1 MQSPSSSSSSS
12 SPKFSYDVFLSFRGE
27 DTRYGFTGNLYK
39 ALSDKG
45 IRTFIDDKELQRGEK
60 ITPSLLKSIENSRI
74 AIIIFSKNY
83 ASSSFCLDELAH
95 IIHYFQEKSRL
106 VLPVF
111 YDVEPCNVRMRNQTE
126 SYAKDLAFHKAKFQN
141 DKENME
147 RFMKWK
153 IALEQAAELSGYDY
167 NFGNKEYEHE
177 LITKIVTKISDTINR
192 VLLHV
197 TDHPVGLESKL
208 LEVKSLL
215 DVDCNNGVYMI
226 GICGSGGMGKTTL
239 TKAIYNLIADQFEG
253 LCFLHDVRENSIKY
267 GLKYLQ
273 EQLLFKSIGLEVQLG
288 HYSEGIQIIK
298 ERLHQKKVLLIL
310 DDIDK
315 LKQLQ
320 VLVGEPTWL
329 SPGSR
334 VIITTRD
341 KHLLLS
347 HGIKRIYDLGGL
359 RYEEALELFSWMAF
373 KSNKIDTSY
382 HDILHRAV
390 KYASGLPLALEVVGS
405 NLFGKT
411 IAEWESTLDM
421 YERIPNSEIQ
431 EKLKVSFDG
440 LEEEQ
445 QSVFLDIACYFKWHR
460 LQKVV
465 EILQG
470 YYGHCIKSHIRVLVH
485 KSLIKICYPFN
496 IKGGLS
502 INMLLEKFEKVIMG
516 TVTLHNLIEDM
527 GKEIVRQESPKESG
541 ERSRLWCH
549 DDIIHVLQENT
560 GTSKIEM
567 IYLNFPSM
575 ETVIEWDGDAFKKM
589 KNLKTLIIKNGHFSK
604 GPKYLPNTLRVLKWK
619 GCPSFF
625 PPSAT
630 VLNKEFKN
638 MKILNLNNCDYLTEI
653 SGISYLPNLE
663 KFSFENC
670 KNLITIHDSSWFLS
684 RLQILNAMGCEK
696 LLSFPPLKFISLL
709 ELKLSGCKSL
719 KKFPEI
725 LNKMKNIKEIILENT
740 GIQELPFSFQN
751 LSELSFLSINGR
763 GKLRLP
769 SSILKMSNLVE
780 VRVYGYSQLLPKP
793 DNKQS
798 SMLSS
803 KVKRLTLI
811 HHPISDDEFLTIA
824 LMWFTNVES
833 LILTGSN
840 LKILPSNLEKCCF
853 LETIN
858 LDDCKFLE
866 EIRGVPPNLKT
877 LSAIGCKSLTSS
889 SKRMLMNQEVH
900 EAGGTEFYFP
910 SSRSDRI
917 PEWFEHQRREPSIS
931 FGFRN
936 KLPSLVFYFSSK
948 RMRELGCNKKDPAD
962 IIVYL
967 VINGEVYSLFHS
979 HSHHLS
985 RFRRD
990 YTYLLNFNI
999 QYWTRYINKFRTNIE
1014 IDVLDPSGP
1023 NYYESEEDVELFKS
1037 RLDEALL
1044 RNEWI
1049 HAEVSFGF
1057 GSKYACWDD
1066 NDVVE
1071 SGFHEAGFV
1080 FRSRHTT
1087 QARWSTAPARG
1098 GCLHKAARLGRT
1110 ARARGYIYLVP
1121 IFAAVRKKKIGVSN
1135 WFFTNIKA
1143 RVKRVSLGSSLGL
1156 G

>member
-226 GICGSGGMGKTTL
+226 GICGSGGM
-239 TKAIYNLIADQFEG
+239 
-253 LCFLHDVRENSIKY
+253 
-267 GLKYLQ
+267 
-273 EQLLFKSIGLEVQLG
+273 
-288 HYSEGIQIIK
+288 
-298 ERLHQKKVLLIL
+298 
-310 DDIDK
+310 
-315 LKQLQ
+315 
-320 VLVGEPTWL
+320 
-329 SPGSR
+329 
-334 VIITTRD
+334 
-341 KHLLLS
+341 
-347 HGIKRIYDLGGL
+347 
-359 RYEEALELFSWMAF
+359 
-373 KSNKIDTSY
+373 
-382 HDILHRAV
+382 
-390 KYASGLPLALEVVGS
+390 
-405 NLFGKT
+405 
-411 IAEWESTLDM
+411 
-421 YERIPNSEIQ
+421 
-431 EKLKVSFDG
+431 
-440 LEEEQ
+440 
-445 QSVFLDIACYFKWHR
+445 
-460 LQKVV
+460 
-465 EILQG
+465 
-470 YYGHCIKSHIRVLVH
+470 
-485 KSLIKICYPFN
+485 
-496 IKGGLS
+496 
-502 INMLLEKFEKVIMG
+502 
-516 TVTLHNLIEDM
+516 EDM

-1071 SGFHEAGFV
+1071 SGFHVIKHLTSMDDFQL
-1080 FRSRHTT
+1080 SDY
-1087 QARWSTAPARG
+1087 
-1098 GCLHKAARLGRT
+1098 CLPE
-1110 ARARGYIYLVP
+1110 I
-1121 IFAAVRKKKIGVSN
+1121 
-1135 WFFTNIKA
+1135 
-1143 RVKRVSLGSSLGL
+1143 VKQQLPPPPVHSCSIM
-1156 G
+1156 